1 MQEVD
6 LCINGIWLLDV
17 NLGLSTDRKRIKV
30 YQKCGGREQ
39 VITII
44 TINRYCF
51 KFIESGSEENKSYEI
66 RNRDIEEE

>member
-30 YQKCGGREQ
+30 YQKFRES
-39 VITII
+39 
-44 TINRYCF
+44 
-51 KFIESGSEENKSYEI
+51 EDEENKSYEI
-66 RNRDIEEE
+66 RNRDIGGE